1 MEMDEK
7 ILAVRIR
14 KLEQESF
21 HEYRDELIE
30 VYEEVY
36 AGQLNDPFFS
46 SETYWSRLTAYAARN
61 GFRAVAGKVD
71 ETLVGYA
78 LGYTLPAESR
88 WWQGLRSAVDAKAL
102 VETGTRTFAL
112 NEIMVRKRWRR
123 RGIARQLHDAL
134 IEEASEER
142 ATLLV
147 LPDNVAA
154 QAAYRSWGWQM
165 IGELQPFDDA
175 PVYDSMILE
184 LTESQQDGDAG
195 GGQGMRRA
203 GQRG

>member
-1 MEMDEK
+1 M
-7 ILAVRIR
+7 RIR
-14 KLEQESF
+14 RLKQDSF

-36 AGQLNDPFFS
+36 AEQLDDPFFS
-46 SETYWSRLTAYAARN
+46 PERYWSRLRAYAARD
-61 GFRAVAGKVD
+61 GFRAVVGEVD
-71 ETLVGYA
+71 GTLIGYA
-78 LGYTLPAESR
+78 LGYRLPAETR
-88 WWQGLRSAVDAKAL
+88 WWQGLRSDVDVKAL

-123 RGIARQLHDAL
+123 RGIARQLHDSL

-154 QAAYRSWGWQM
+154 QAAYRSWGWQR

-175 PVYDSMILE
+175 PVYDSMILDF
-184 LTESQQDGDAG
+184 TESRPAAD
-195 GGQGMRRA
+195 
-203 GQRG
+203 

>member
-1 MEMDEK
+1 MEMDEQ
-7 ILAVRIR
+7 IIAVRIR
-14 KLEQESF
+14 KLKQDSF

-36 AGQLNDPFFS
+36 AEQLNDPFFS
-46 SETYWSRLTAYAARN
+46 SERYWSRLRAYAARD
-61 GFRAVAGKVD
+61 GFRAVAGEVD
-71 ETLVGYA
+71 GTLIGYA
-78 LGYTLPAESR
+78 LGYTLPAETR
-88 WWQGLRSAVDAKAL
+88 WWQGLRSDVDAKAL

-123 RGIARQLHDAL
+123 RGIARQLHNSL

-154 QAAYRSWGWQM
+154 QAAYRSWGWQRL
-165 IGELQPFDDA
+165 GELQPFDDA
-175 PVYDSMILE
+175 PVYDSMILD
-184 LTESQQDGDAG
+184 LTESQTAAD
-195 GGQGMRRA
+195 
-203 GQRG
+203 

>member
-1 MEMDEK
+1 MEIDEQ
-7 ILAVRIR
+7 IHTVRIR
-14 KLEQESF
+14 RLKQDSF

-36 AGQLNDPFFS
+36 AEQLDDPFFS
-46 SETYWSRLTAYAARN
+46 PERYWSRLRAYAARD
-61 GFRAVAGKVD
+61 GFRAVVGEVD
-71 ETLVGYA
+71 GTLIGYA
-78 LGYTLPAESR
+78 LGYRLPAETR
-88 WWQGLRSAVDAKAL
+88 WWQGLRSDVDVKAL

-123 RGIARQLHDAL
+123 RGIARQLHDSL

-154 QAAYRSWGWQM
+154 QAAYRSWGWQR

-175 PVYDSMILE
+175 PVYDSMILDF
-184 LTESQQDGDAG
+184 TESRPAAD
-195 GGQGMRRA
+195 
-203 GQRG
+203 